1 MTVDN
6 QENLIINIGGKTQLF
21 NKEFVKDALKAHTIE
36 KEHEKLTF
44 CAKYNR
50 DSEELVKEKNKIEP
64 NYYMK
69 YKIIPLDF
77 ILANNIPF
85 VEANVIKYV
94 CRWRDKNGIE
104 DLKKAISYLE
114 KLIKHEENGTK

>member
-1 MTVDN
+1 MSITDK
-6 QENLIINIGGKTQLF
+6 EELIININGRTNCYTKEDLKQALGEVKT
-21 NKEFVKDALKAHTIE
+21 KE
-36 KEHEKLTF
+36 TF
-44 CAKYNR
+44 CAQYNR
-50 DSEELVKEKNKIEP
+50 DNEKLAKEENRIEP

-94 CRWRDKNGIE
+94 CRWKDKNGVE
-104 DLKKAISYLE
+104 DLKKAVSYLE
-114 KLIKHEENGTK
+114 KLIKHEENEVK

>member
-6 QENLIINIGGKTQLF
+6 QENLIINIGGRTQLF
-21 NKEFVKDALKAHTIE
+21 NKEFVRDALKAHTIE

-44 CAKYNR
+44 CARYNR
-50 DSEELVKEKNKIEP
+50 DSEKLAKEENKIEP

-77 ILANNIPF
+77 ILANNISF

-104 DLKKAISYLE
+104 DLKKAVSYLE
-114 KLIKHEENGTK
+114 KLIKYEENGTK